1 MTQMTASPSAG
12 AVLRYG
18 NPVFDCDGAWIRA
31 LSRQLATV
39 VTVGGSVGTENI
51 DRVTAFVNRFIP
63 GEKPFVLDLSAVD
76 AMSGQAARLLDAVA
90 DACENAGVE
99 WAMVA
104 GEAVV
109 GAVGDAARGIAE
121 VAWPVVASVPD
132 ALEHFAEANQRRR
145 SMVLPLLAAKL
156 TRSA

>member
-1 MTQMTASPSAG
+1 MTQMAAALSSG

-18 NPVFDCDGAWIRA
+18 NPAFDCDGAWVRA

-39 VTVGGSVGTENI
+39 VTVGGSVTDDNI
-51 DRVTAFVNRFIP
+51 ERVVAFVNRFIP

-76 AMSGQAARLLDAVA
+76 AVSASGARLLDAVSET
-90 DACENAGVE
+90 CEDVGVE
-99 WAMVA
+99 WAIVT
-104 GEAVV
+104 GEAVS
-109 GAVGDAARGIAE
+109 GLLGGIADL
-121 VAWPVVASVPD
+121 AWPVVTSVPD

-145 SMVLPLLAAKL
+145 SMVLALATSKL